1 MTAELRA
8 NDPEM
13 DLVDDEWM
21 NVVNPRTI
29 YNMNLTLNTGKR
41 GNTRKGVLCTIQSVS
56 KHCPLMKGKNKIH
69 TQHYVF
75 CCKYPIRKSIKAIGL
90 NCYCNGIIKIT

>member
-1 MTAELRA
+1 MTAELCA

-56 KHCPLMKGKNKIH
+56 KH
-69 TQHYVF
+69 YV
-75 CCKYPIRKSIKAIGL
+75 L
-90 NCYCNGIIKIT
+90 